1 MSAPSRTVARMS
13 SRSSGDAE
21 LDELASVVQAGPG
34 PIPDDGVFAVR
45 SFAGPERYA
54 EIMDPIRVAHLTD
67 QHFGRVTPMQVQKRA
82 LELVREGKPD
92 MVVITGDF
100 VCHSQLYLDAMV
112 EALATIEAPTF
123 AVLGNHDHW
132 SGADEVRRGLRKAG
146 VELLDNAHTTITL
159 RHQKLQVLGLDDAY
173 TGHADAEKALRGLH
187 TSVPTL
193 ALSHIAEEA
202 DRLWARG
209 IPMVLS
215 GHTHAGQ
222 ITLAKMHEMLV
233 GRVAGHR
240 YVHGL
245 YGDRRAPSPM
255 GSVYVGAG
263 IGAAVM
269 PVRIGERAKREVAFF
284 DLGVAPDASVD
295 EHHVS
300 QIPLPG
306 RKPSEATQRK
316 RALAVM
322 KKRMKRERRTGEDR
336 RDSAREGR
344 GRRKDGARRRGA
356 QSGCDARKCSAESA
370 PMQPEPAAVTACRHR
385 LSCTSPTANTP
396 GTLVSTVP
404 GLVTT

>member
-1 MSAPSRTVARMS
+1 MAMLSRTVAKMS
-13 SRSSGDAE
+13 SHGSGDAE
-21 LDELASVVQAGPG
+21 LDELAAVVQAGPG
-34 PIPDDGVFAVR
+34 PIPDDGAFAIR
-45 SFAGPERYA
+45 SFAGPQRYA
-54 EIMDPIRVAHLTD
+54 ELMDPIRVAHLTD
-67 QHFGRVTPMQVQKRA
+67 QHFGRVTPMQVQRRA
-82 LELVREGKPD
+82 IELANEGKPD

-100 VCHSQLYLDAMV
+100 VCHSQLYLDAMI

-132 SGADEVRRGLRKAG
+132 SGAEEVRRGLRKAG

-159 RHQKLQVLGLDDAY
+159 RHQKIQVLGLDDAY
-173 TGHADAEKALRGLH
+173 TGHADAEKALRGLR
-187 TSVPTL
+187 TNLPTVG
-193 ALSHIAEEA
+193 LSHIAEEA
-202 DRLWARG
+202 DVLWARG

-284 DLGVAPDASVD
+284 DFGVPPQKNAD
-295 EHHVS
+295 EHHMS
-300 QIPLPG
+300 QMPLPG

-316 RALAVM
+316 RALAVI
-322 KKRMKRERRTGEDR
+322 KKRMKRERRSGEDR
-336 RDSAREGR
+336 RGAARGEGR
-344 GRRKDGARRRGA
+344 GRRKD
-356 QSGCDARKCSAESA
+356 D
-370 PMQPEPAAVTACRHR
+370 
-385 LSCTSPTANTP
+385 
-396 GTLVSTVP
+396 
-404 GLVTT
+404 